1 MRYNKFFYNT
11 GLTARIVR
19 KTKKA
24 VKFYKK
30 GVISF

>member
-1 MRYNKFFYNT
+1 MRYNEFLFYT
-11 GLTARIVR
+11 GLAARIIR